1 MKEDILL
8 YEDGIKQ
15 ILHDI
20 ASENGFYIKHL
31 ESGLDKLYPLI
42 YLNLIH
48 TIFQCYRKEKHDMS
62 KEKNL
67 KIKDTLY
74 AIKERRANM
83 DCRVFSVKIQEN
95 RLSKAKSEKLKRC
108 FLEAKWLYNAILAT
122 ETLTLEDT
130 SSVQVKVKDSFEVRE
145 IKTLSAQMKQSVVD
159 SAKTNVFNLSK
170 AKKHGVKVGKLQFKK
185 ECNEI
190 NLKQFGQTYMIK
202 DKNKIHIQR
211 IGILVVNG
219 LEQINLDEVE
229 FANAKLIQK
238 SSGFYINLT
247 VYSNK
252 QPQSNVEK
260 EVLGVDMGIKDQLIF
275 SNGVK
280 VNFYLEESERLKGL
294 MRKLARQTKGS
305 NQHKQTLHR
314 IEKIYEHY
322 NNKKNDVV
330 NKLNFVL
337 SENYIICFQD
347 ELLRQWKRRK
357 SKRRFSFG
365 RKVQHGI
372 LGRAKDKLRKNPF
385 NVMLESYVP
394 TTQTCPKCGCLT
406 KHSLDKRSYHCNN
419 CGFENSD
426 RDIHSANMMVL
437 LSGYGTYRSLNT
449 DTVSTERMIGFL
461 DSLSNLGVV
470 VSTTNSM
477 EARCL

>member
-1 MKEDILL
+1 M
-8 YEDGIKQ
+8 YEERNRKIK
-15 ILHDI
+15 
-20 ASENGFYIKHL
+20 
-31 ESGLDKLYPLI
+31 ESGKA
-42 YLNLIH
+42 
-48 TIFQCYRKEKHDMS
+48 TR
-62 KEKNL
+62 
-67 KIKDTLY
+67 
-74 AIKERRANM
+74 ERRANM

-95 RLSKAKSEKLKRC
+95 RLSKAKLEKLTRC

-130 SSVQVKVKDSFEVRE
+130 SSVQVKVKDAFEEKE
-145 IKTLSAQMKQSVVD
+145 IKSLSAQMKQSVAD
-159 SAKTNVFNLSK
+159 SVKTNVYNLSK
-170 AKKHGVKVGKLQFKK
+170 AKKRGLKVGGLQFKK
-185 ECNEI
+185 ECDEI
-190 NLKQFGQTYMIK
+190 NLKQFGKTYK
-202 DKNKIHIQR
+202 LKSKNKISVQN
-211 IGILVVNG
+211 IGVLTVNG
-219 LEQINLDEVE
+219 LEQINVDEVE
-229 FANAKLIQK
+229 FANAKLIHK
-238 SSGFYINLT
+238 PSGFYINIT
-247 VYSNK
+247 TYSKK
-252 QPQSNVEK
+252 QPQPNIEK

-280 VNFYLEESERLKGL
+280 VNFYLEESEQLKGL
-294 MRKLARQTKGS
+294 MRKLSRQTKGS
-305 NQHKQTLHR
+305 NQYKQTLHR
-314 IEKIYEHY
+314 IKKIFEHQ

-347 ELLRQWKRRK
+347 ELLRQWKRKK

-365 RKVQHGI
+365 KKIQHGI
-372 LGRAKDKLRKNPF
+372 LGRVKDKLKSNPS
-385 NVMLESYVP
+385 NVMLKSSVP

-406 KHSLDKRSYHCNN
+406 KHSLDKRLYHCNN
-419 CGFENSD
+419 CGFENPD

-449 DTVSTERMIGFL
+449 DAVSTERMTGFL